1 MLPKEFNS
9 IADFISDSSFV
20 NWAKKQNQND
30 VAFWENWIKNNP
42 EKAEL
47 VLDAKSIILGIAFKK
62 ESLPQFEVDKA
73 WNKLPINQKD
83 KVRNKLNWAKYA
95 AVAASV
101 CLLVASYFFLSQ
113 DNSIHYK
120 TEYGQLMTVNLPDGS
135 EVMLNANSSIT
146 FDETDPRNILLEGEA
161 YFKVEKKQ
169 STNAKFYVHTD
180 DLVVEVYGTEF
191 NVNAKHNKTD
201 VTLDEGNIQIKLKNG
216 LIKAMVPGD
225 QISYS
230 QNTDQ
235 ILKHKSI
242 EKHRQVSSWKDG
254 TLVFE
259 NAFLYEVVKR
269 IEDTYGMKAKFLDG
283 ESPNQIISGG
293 IPTKNLIIC
302 IQAIEKAS
310 NTIITTDNEA
320 LTIKMKKQLN

>member
-1 MLPKEFNS
+1 MLSKEFNS
-9 IADFISDSSFV
+9 IDDFISDSSFV

-47 VLDAKSIILGIAFKK
+47 VIDTKNIILGIAFKK
-62 ESLPQFEVDKA
+62 ESLPQFEINKA
-73 WNKLPINQKD
+73 WNNLPINKKD
-83 KVRNKLNWAKYA
+83 RLRNKFSWAKYA
-95 AVAASV
+95 AVAASL
-101 CLLVASYFFLSQ
+101 CLLVASYFFLTQ
-113 DNSIHYK
+113 KNTINYK
-120 TEYGQLMTVNLPDGS
+120 TGYGQLMAVNLPDGS

-146 FDETDPRNILLEGEA
+146 FDEIDPRNIILEGEA
-161 YFKVEKKQ
+161 YFKVEKKKA
-169 STNAKFYVHTD
+169 SNAKFHVHTN
-180 DLVVEVYGTEF
+180 DLIVEVYGTEF
-191 NVNAKHNKTD
+191 NVNTKNNKTD

-216 LIKAMVPGD
+216 LIKTMVPGD

-259 NAFLYEVVKR
+259 NALLYEVVKR
-269 IEDTYGMKAKFLDG
+269 IEDTYGLKAKFLDG

-293 IPTKNLIIC
+293 IPTKNLTIC

-310 NTIITTDNEA
+310 NTIITVVNEE
-320 LTIKMKKQLN
+320 LIIKMKK

>member
-1 MLPKEFNS
+1 MLSKEFNT
-9 IADFISDSSFV
+9 IDDFVSDSSFV

-30 VAFWENWIKNNP
+30 VVFWEDWIKNNP
-42 EKAEL
+42 GKTEL
-47 VLDAKSIILGIAFKK
+47 VIDAKNIILGIAFKK
-62 ESLPQFEVDKA
+62 ESLPQYEIDKA
-73 WNKLPINQKD
+73 WNKLPINQID
-83 KVRNKLNWAKYA
+83 RPLNKFNWAKYV

-101 CLLVASYFFLSQ
+101 CLLIASYFFLSQ
-113 DNSIHYK
+113 NNTINYK
-120 TEYGQLMTVNLPDGS
+120 TGYGQLMAVNLPDGT

-146 FDETDPRNILLEGEA
+146 FDETSSRNIMLEGEA
-161 YFKVEKKQ
+161 YFKVEKKKA
-169 STNAKFYVHTD
+169 SNAKFYVHTN
-180 DLVVEVYGTEF
+180 DLSVEVYGTEF

-230 QNTDQ
+230 QDTDQ
-235 ILKHKSI
+235 VLKHKSI

-259 NAFLYEVVKR
+259 NALLYEVVKR
-269 IEDTYGMKAKFLDG
+269 IEDTYGLKAKFLDG
-283 ESPNQIISGG
+283 ESPNQIITGG

-310 NTIITTDNEA
+310 NTIITIDNEE
-320 LTIKMKKQLN
+320 LTIKMKK